1 MDYKRALKDGLSP
14 ETIMQ
19 EMERRG
25 AKLDYKRA
33 LADGVSPD
41 NIMSEMFSRLPPA
54 KSPLIANPNASWLG
68 TNLAKS
74 LETGREVVGGLQRFA
89 GDEQGGL
96 STIAKSK
103 ANMEQLETD
112 VPSMSTKDVTGV
124 GSGLKYIGE
133 NVVKNAALAIPS
145 MVGGAVAALAAPVV
159 GGGALA
165 AGGLA
170 ALGALVP
177 SVAIETGI
185 ISADSHKVDG
195 NRGRILKGALPAGAL
210 DAVST
215 AVTLGAGGLLKKPL
229 QKTAVDLLKNETGK
243 QIAVRYAKGAAG
255 LVGAGLEEGA
265 TEGAQSPLEKWGAG
279 KQVFKDGKTY
289 EMDLLGNTVAA
300 LSGGYL
306 GSKDNYTPEMQ
317 DEIKESAWG
326 GAAAGFGMAGG
337 GKAISVG
344 KEKINEFM
352 KRREERIFLEE
363 LENGSLSS
371 SENAAPEMTRNTEIG
386 IIAVEE
392 AKQKKAEDDAKE
404 ADQMHQENMQQLA
417 AQVPVIKTMTENP
430 DTPVTSEHRAIVE
443 QVAQG
448 MPGTKEGDAAAK
460 LLSKIDK
467 SMEKDSE
474 ANHSELHK
482 QLDDMKYDAKHG
494 LLGDEHLSTVL
505 GIYKNNQDGKA
516 RDKAKIIIDTHLQA
530 EEKRNKEIE
539 KKREEL
545 KGNAVDAISNVRS
558 ELKSDAHNQAAMVA
572 MDSKIATAK
581 AALDAVETSGTK
593 EKPFTPQQ
601 RQAAEGK
608 KSTLK
613 AKLEALKKEK
623 MLLSQEH
630 AQSSNETDIAH
641 AEARQALVEA
651 QGHTAE
657 NVGQSVEHA
666 KSHIEQLV
674 SAGKAAWKN
683 FKEFSSYIEGI
694 YGKYIKPHLFALWQH
709 AKNALKVAG
718 NKIIEAHQEK
728 KNELQKPARK
738 GLFGALFSNKG
749 QVNMEGYAH
758 KEATVA
764 PAENNLET
772 EEDIAPIPTD
782 EDYNLAEDLSN
793 KVTELTGKPH
803 TEATDEEVAQ
813 AARSLKEFTVE
824 GNEVIDV
831 PGSPVS
837 FGTGL
842 AQVSKDGVIQINI
855 DKARDTFENPKNQE
869 QIDVLNSRRPGIAKK
884 YEKLG
889 FTAKQFM
896 SVFKNFDEFRQY
908 LIRHEQSH
916 INNKDNNDPVRS
928 NIWKEITAKYDMAKE
943 YDKAVSELKAH
954 PRSVDIEVRAT
965 LEGLTEQQRQAL
977 KEMAA
982 VQETQ
987 ASTKNE
993 KMSYAMSPKQNIY
1006 GENTTTLAL
1015 SEDGRRTGSTR
1026 SFKMGNGVG
1035 SVMTFEGRPTQYK
1048 VIGYEQITP
1057 EKAANPEWVRA
1068 WSKKEG
1074 WTPEH
1079 FYTQYNKSSTVRDGA
1094 WQTSWTKIGQ
1104 TNTEQPSQATKTE
1117 TPIATP
1123 QNKIDN
1129 INKILDSYN
1138 WPKKLGISQENK
1150 EPEQP
1155 QKEKTQ
1161 EREYTPDNITSL
1173 APNEVFV
1180 FGANTV
1186 GGHGGGAAGLA
1197 QFGDTKSNY
1206 DAPPIGTKGKW
1217 SEYGVV
1223 DRLMEGTEG
1232 KSFGL
1237 VTKSAA
1243 IVKGKLYI
1251 HGKRS
1256 VDFARISKSLD
1267 ALVKV
1272 ANEHHELKFLVT
1284 EFGTR
1289 MAGFT
1294 AEEMKSILASK
1305 VLPDNVILPK
1315 SFETRPDVIV
1325 VEDAKE
1331 AVKESVVKDEKDYS
1345 APIASEFVNHSGG
1358 AKGSDAFWDRTGKVF
1373 GVTDHRHY
1381 REESAEKLGDKFLND
1396 EGVEPVRIKEDSTEW
1411 EVATRKAMLAT
1422 LALRPTTRIDD
1433 KTKRMVIIEGESA
1446 FAPEDLQIRN
1456 WFQVKNA
1463 EAVFAIGRIVEPA
1476 DMSSFAAYSKAGD
1489 KQRSTKANKKGERYI
1504 NNSGKQIVDGGTG
1517 YAVEMAIQKGDIP
1530 VYVFDQTRGSWFKWD
1545 ALKNEFTKTDTPTL
1559 TKNFAGIGT
1568 RELTPEGMKAIR
1580 DVYAKT
1586 FSTENNRRADRL
1598 IEDVSTEMANSEERI
1613 KEIERKKEEAK
1624 KEAEGLAP
1632 LEAFFVYVGKGVY
1645 QEWFN
1650 NRVAWIGMIE
1660 AEKERQSI
1668 LQQHVDSIKKD
1679 FPRYKIVGLKQD
1691 GLDTVEIEQDSPLYE
1706 YPGFE
1711 RLMVGAHGVY
1721 AEFGEASRPFIAKES
1736 ITNPVKQSD
1745 SRQYITYYS
1754 NGSRV
1759 YDQRKMVNYAQYEIG
1774 KLYVSADVVEG
1785 LSTRN
1790 EVAAPI
1796 IAKAHAER
1804 SGINSWNEQGV
1815 TSISRETIQQLNDV
1829 YELFSDL
1836 SKKEMIDWLKNQLEN
1851 RLDIEL
1857 NGVAEKV
1864 LMTDENGNSLVVSK
1878 TIKPARTTSPT
1889 GSMGLRRFDSESEE
1903 QHRTVVAYNSATA
1916 LGKPTNNFVF
1926 STKNGSSTVAMVAP
1940 GDGELEIWSYVE
1952 GFFEDT
1958 YTTKIASKSPSAARE
1973 LKATATSVD
1982 KDPYKY
1988 IGSTDSIAAFAYKA
2002 SYPNGVG
2009 LSKEERDAHRFETTR
2024 KIQEGL
2030 ERKNE
2035 ELLKSIEKDINS
2047 NPVLNGSSPESIIT
2061 YTSPSD
2067 PDERRAY
2074 FTNNKV
2080 STIVVGLLRDVMN
2093 RGYDLKSFY
2102 KSMFYEEA
2110 SKSFAS
2116 TKEIPVM
2123 LVAFHSYIN
2132 RDRASN
2138 AEYDGPYNEQ
2148 NDAHKTISQE
2158 AEHLVSVAPA
2168 EEHTKRQGLNKEQQ
2182 EAVDYSGGPQL
2193 IVAGAGTGKTTV
2205 ITERIKSL
2213 VNKGIPPEEIL
2224 AITFARDARKEMKDR
2239 LEGTNAESAN
2249 VSTFHAFGKGILD
2262 EYYKEFGYRS
2272 KPAVLS
2278 ELQSTQIVES
2288 IMKEL
2293 GIADMTPDEALAAI
2307 DKLKNDGVTPGKYA
2321 KQKDKS
2327 ASISNIYTEYAEK
2340 TKNSI
2345 DLNDMILG
2353 MKQHLLN
2360 NPAILNDV
2368 QNSIRSMLVDEYQD
2382 TNKAQYEL
2390 MSLLAPHDL
2399 TVVGDDN
2406 QSLYSWRGADVG
2418 ALKNFMSDFNP
2429 KVTQL
2434 VENYRTTGTIL
2445 EAAQDVISKNED
2457 RISTNL
2463 TPSREEGNPIIYRE
2477 VANEKD
2483 EAFFIA
2489 KEIKDAISR
2498 GAAPGSIAILTR
2510 TNAQHAIINRELAS
2524 RKIFGI
2530 HVQTFNGAKGREFST
2545 VFIAG
2550 VSEGLTPHVKA
2561 GDTLEE
2567 ERRLLYVGMTRAK
2580 DNLIM
2585 THANET
2591 SQGGKTAEKEPSR
2604 FLADIKPGRW
2614 DEKST
2619 QMVDV
2624 KKEKF
2629 SDLTAEEWEYG
2640 YAEDIKAADRHEAF
2654 QGASRKMTDADRVDT
2669 FESEFGVQ
2677 RAQHEFDSGHDG
2689 NLVRDQ
2695 YKRDNKEVAG
2705 FYEYYDGAKE
2715 KRKQKEAAFN
2725 VRQLQSLQEM
2735 VAFNRTSAEFIAP
2748 LFDALDV
2755 LIDQVPTNKKHT
2767 DLSPAEKKERKKLTS
2782 SRLKDA
2788 LKIVVDKSEDLVAL
2802 KEAYSAAIES
2812 GKIDAIVANFMRA
2825 LTHFNGKQVLAH
2837 QGILNQNYQGL
2848 ENESIPFMQFG
2859 TAEFSEALKELTP
2872 LGEQISANPVL
2883 YTGLDLDETY
2893 RDTVQLVNIQKA
2905 AADPLEIAQG
2915 FAPDL
2920 DSELQAWKRPAS
2932 MQDIHNSVVESVGNN
2947 VSPSLRQAIRVYR
2960 TRSAAIAIYD
2970 ERLANVDGLMK
2981 LLSFLSSAEIDK
2993 AKYENKIANPEFKT
3007 YATEE
3012 QRTAWMAS
3020 MKEGLAY
3027 INDTIDKIKA
3037 KIPKGTSLES
3047 LRKTKDRI
3055 QRDTVAMQS
3064 LARPVLMRIAFEQS
3078 HVMDA
3083 SLFTKIAGDFNKVH
3097 PDSKLTAADVFN
3109 KYLAVGADIVRL
3121 HSEMNRLSRDFW
3133 DKQIAKAYGIG
3144 KVSRQVKAREV
3155 LLARLTT
3162 EEKDLLAQ
3170 MGSHKGDAVD
3180 VLKNLSAPVRNK
3192 MIAIFNAEIALKNI
3206 DVKASMRE
3214 LDKDKK
3220 ASMENVK
3227 KQEAEPS
3234 IQQKIDALNNQIIE
3248 LKKQEQG
3255 LWDIVSRRAYVGKG
3269 INRYKAEWKTNSAYI
3284 MMSRLFS
3291 PSELSVFYP
3300 GVEPQDYLDNS
3311 ANRISRSVDSPILE
3325 ESNIRGKK
3333 PLQKVTN
3340 IEIHNPSSQKTI
3352 LAKHLT
3358 IRPSL
3363 QQQQEIQQAEQR
3375 LLELRK
3381 MQSALEQDITNL
3393 ENADIADV
3401 LGSVTTPQQIRSLED
3416 VAQEKAPE
3424 HYTQEEADVVSR
3436 YKGANLKAVSLKGVA
3451 KFFFEKIANIFGANL
3466 VTVKGDSDWHG
3477 KYIPNRGKGKPT
3489 IVINVNAP
3497 SLTAVF
3503 AHEMF
3508 HHILNKISPA
3518 AYDAFREAMRGAV
3531 NENKW
3536 EEAVIR
3542 IARQMDSSYV
3552 KTVLDDVILTD
3563 SINTSPLYGSNFND
3577 DPLVRKKKASFWKP
3591 KEPPIAKD
3599 KKFAAFQRHDKLNVS
3614 DEIREEIENELYSE
3628 IFSQA
3633 IHKGAFWSTL
3643 GKTLEGRGVV
3653 AYCVS
3658 HMANRSA
3665 SILSLLKQIS
3675 PETQNSY
3682 LVSQLVK
3689 NWSDPAS
3696 FNTDAKEGRSI
3707 HDILVGV
3714 IDNSLFVD
3722 KKGNVTAKTI
3732 VNGMELGL
3740 RDDVTRDRKIN
3751 LLNEAKLLSG
3761 EIKKKTN
3768 VLAKEARKIIPQ
3780 GTNGYV
3786 QVMDAIENWIN
3797 RILDWLAAHKPAG
3810 MFADFRTREEIVAL
3824 AQKVLHGGNAASSIT
3839 YYKILKKHKEAFS
3852 GMTDDELMDLHDK
3865 ASRYAKDVT
3874 ALDSLKP
3881 EQKAAFLDML
3891 AESEKLYDEIA
3902 AEGIL
3907 PPRFTED
3914 GKPNPLAQYRNMH
3927 MGQTIKWRHKDGRV
3941 IDESIS
3947 KILKP
3952 DKSQLKR
3959 DEGFLETKSDVST
3972 KELHEK
3978 YDYEKINPLEMFR
3991 QYVEDVHHMIAVSKM
4006 IKEGREKG
4014 LIKRF
4019 ESRQK
4024 AAYNKNNDGTANPYV
4039 SINDDTARILKEIPG
4054 GDITEIQMFTE
4065 IYAVRY
4071 VTNKNKKKGKWLT
4084 DKKAMLQFD
4093 TQEEAA
4099 EALAKLSPTAEIK
4112 YVSKDVMKP
4121 VPTHLADDLYFD
4133 KDLAHLLDTILS
4145 RDNFRQGQLF
4155 GVSGEKIMDIKN
4167 TLTMLELSMSAFHW
4181 ATISA
4186 ETVSSYGEYK
4196 MQLARL
4202 NGKSMVAASL
4212 NSVNVMEAFNSSRE
4226 LQELTEKIIVDNNYK
4241 NTEEG
4246 KALLERLLGASDVDI
4261 VDAYMRFF
4269 DNGGAMDHQ
4278 DIGLRSGVSAWGDT
4292 EKSFAENVELMQ
4304 ANYPN
4309 SALAPIGK
4317 VAIHQLFVKSS
4328 ALLMEKMIPRVKFAA
4343 FIREYIIKLMQFEKN
4358 NGRKATEAEKSEIAR
4373 HVMKFVED
4381 RFGEVNWKNQWL
4393 NKTYKTTLQFLFR
4406 SFTWVAGSWKAL
4418 GKAGIDYAKLGWFTV
4433 KDMGQ
4438 AEGHKRQ
4445 YQLTEHGLWGMSAMI
4460 AHVAS
4465 VAAVYSLYFASS
4477 ALCGGGQDDDED
4489 TPWITKLLFPRIDP
4503 YDNTKRLTIPSYV
4516 SEGYKILSHFGMFG
4530 SKVELEKLVTGR
4542 MNSMIGKSVELIKG
4556 EDFRGVQIIN
4566 PDDNMLEKSWSMTKH
4581 VLATGVPM
4589 SLTGMKKIY
4598 NEEGMSSRM
4607 LFNLAGMQDAPASAK
4622 RSVAANAAFDLSRR
4636 EYKGKEI
4643 TEDEMEMKSVLK
4655 RAMQEY
4661 VKGDKTS
4668 VDALLASG
4676 EVSKRQYDIALTR
4689 YPVLNNAPNPLYKDP
4704 LSQAIQR
4711 LTVKSSLKVYSLMK
4725 ESEKAKHTAEI
4736 QKKINNMKLRKDTPK
4751 VLQDR
4756 YIEEWNAIKG

>member
-1 MDYKRALKDGLSP
+1 MGELANAVRAKYAGQYDHVDDATLESAIVKKYPGSYDHLVP
-14 ETIMQ
+14 QKQ
-19 EMERRG
+19 E
-25 AKLDYKRA
+25 K
-33 LADGVSPD
+33 
-41 NIMSEMFSRLPPA
+41 
-54 KSPLIANPNASWLG
+54 NASPQP
-68 TNLAKS
+68 
-74 LETGREVVGGLQRFA
+74 EVGFLDRVGNS
-89 GDEQGGL
+89 L
-96 STIAKSK
+96 STGA
-103 ANMEQLETD
+103 T
-112 VPSMSTKDVTGV
+112 
-124 GSGLKYIGE
+124 KYIGMPVAGIEQMVGKATGSKYLEDRGNALYSRYKKTLEE
-133 NVVKNAALAIPS
+133 NEAVDPTQEFGGEHGIHDVGSALKWGTQQVSEMVPQIALGIATGGIGGFVGKKLVTGALTKAATTGAADTLATTLAGKAAAKITAADIAEYMAANGVTKEIAQSALLKNAAINRGVNWGTAIAGGSTSIPLEATS
-145 MVGGAVAALAAPVV
+145 IYQAMPEDKKEVGRAALFGTLAALPDMGIAGAFMHHTGLGGKVNKLLHGIEQPVKETARETLGQAGLGV
-159 GGGALA
+159 LKATSLLTAEGAGQEALQTVIERIGAREELQSEESKKNGFFNTIKAKGLEAAIHPEAWKDIRESAA
-165 AGGLA
+165 AGGLLGGLGGATTIGTKAHTALTQALGDRKIQQAEDSLDLLNKQTSSQPLQGTNATPPISNYTPKDISAPVGNGNILVVEAVDEIKARNEKEATEKRLASYDGTLEQAELAITSPSQTPAEVSTQLEQIANDKQAPFEQQKKANQLLSKANTTIEREAEKADKNSSKEFGEFAQHAVQEQKRSDKEIAPEIIA
-170 ALGALVP
+170 ALVEKRNTGTPKEKEHANKALAAIEQDIQKKQEKEKKESTKLTQSIASETNKYKKLEADKVKIASDKQILEAKKKELLLSRTGTREAKVDASQKAKIDLKIAP
-177 SVAIETGI
+177 VEAKIAAKEAELKNHDSLIEESVARTNEVQEKVKTTLLNNVAKI
-185 ISADSHKVDG
+185 I
-195 NRGRILKGALPAGAL
+195 NNNAGSINNEPITMQHVHNL
-210 DAVST
+210 
-215 AVTLGAGGLLKKPL
+215 
-229 QKTAVDLLKNETGK
+229 AVDLYGKVKTASEFTKELVKNFGK
-243 QIAVRYAKGAAG
+243 QIAIYAKQLWEYVKSIQPG
-255 LVGAGLEEGA
+255 LSIKETTNNEIFGDKLVDGDIWDQPGLKVVGVNLGGIHGAGLAKQAHKKGLLEYRKDRSIDEYRGG
-265 TEGAQSPLEKWGAG
+265 EVIPLAVKGH
-279 KQVFKDGKTY
+279 
-289 EMDLLGNTVAA
+289 
-300 LSGGYL
+300 
-306 GSKDNYTPEMQ
+306 
-317 DEIKESAWG
+317 
-326 GAAAGFGMAGG
+326 
-337 GKAISVG
+337 
-344 KEKINEFM
+344 
-352 KRREERIFLEE
+352 
-363 LENGSLSS
+363 
-371 SENAAPEMTRNTEIG
+371 APETAKIKGQAWSETTTGNNVALLESEVKKL
-386 IIAVEE
+386 IAF
-392 AKQKKAEDDAKE
+392 AK
-404 ADQMHQENMQQLA
+404 
-417 AQVPVIKTMTENP
+417 ENP
-430 DTPVTSEHRAIVE
+430 DTRINLPFI
-443 QVAQG
+443 G
-448 MPGTKEGDAAAK
+448 LGFGEGDAQGIIPILHRAAQEPNIFMVSANK
-460 LLSKIDK
+460 ATFEKHRDTVTGKTRTDHRAERLLS
-467 SMEKDSE
+467 
-474 ANHSELHK
+474 
-482 QLDDMKYDAKHG
+482 G
-494 LLGDEHLSTVL
+494 
-505 GIYKNNQDGKA
+505 
-516 RDKAKIIIDTHLQA
+516 
-530 EEKRNKEIE
+530 
-539 KKREEL
+539 
-545 KGNAVDAISNVRS
+545 
-558 ELKSDAHNQAAMVA
+558 
-572 MDSKIATAK
+572 
-581 AALDAVETSGTK
+581 
-593 EKPFTPQQ
+593 
-601 RQAAEGK
+601 
-608 KSTLK
+608 
-613 AKLEALKKEK
+613 
-623 MLLSQEH
+623 
-630 AQSSNETDIAH
+630 
-641 AEARQALVEA
+641 
-651 QGHTAE
+651 
-657 NVGQSVEHA
+657 
-666 KSHIEQLV
+666 
-674 SAGKAAWKN
+674 
-683 FKEFSSYIEGI
+683 
-694 YGKYIKPHLFALWQH
+694 
-709 AKNALKVAG
+709 
-718 NKIIEAHQEK
+718 
-728 KNELQKPARK
+728 
-738 GLFGALFSNKG
+738 
-749 QVNMEGYAH
+749 
-758 KEATVA
+758 
-764 PAENNLET
+764 
-772 EEDIAPIPTD
+772 
-782 EDYNLAEDLSN
+782 
-793 KVTELTGKPH
+793 
-803 TEATDEEVAQ
+803 
-813 AARSLKEFTVE
+813 
-824 GNEVIDV
+824 
-831 PGSPVS
+831 
-837 FGTGL
+837 
-842 AQVSKDGVIQINI
+842 
-855 DKARDTFENPKNQE
+855 
-869 QIDVLNSRRPGIAKK
+869 
-884 YEKLG
+884 
-889 FTAKQFM
+889 
-896 SVFKNFDEFRQY
+896 
-908 LIRHEQSH
+908 
-916 INNKDNNDPVRS
+916 KDN
-928 NIWKEITAKYDMAKE
+928 
-943 YDKAVSELKAH
+943 
-954 PRSVDIEVRAT
+954 SVT
-965 LEGLTEQQRQAL
+965 SPQA
-977 KEMAA
+977 
-982 VQETQ
+982 
-987 ASTKNE
+987 
-993 KMSYAMSPKQNIY
+993 
-1006 GENTTTLAL
+1006 
-1015 SEDGRRTGSTR
+1015 
-1026 SFKMGNGVG
+1026 
-1035 SVMTFEGRPTQYK
+1035 
-1048 VIGYEQITP
+1048 
-1057 EKAANPEWVRA
+1057 
-1068 WSKKEG
+1068 
-1074 WTPEH
+1074 
-1079 FYTQYNKSSTVRDGA
+1079 
-1094 WQTSWTKIGQ
+1094 
-1104 TNTEQPSQATKTE
+1104 SQATKTE
-1117 TPIATP
+1117 WYKKYAGKELTKKEVDVLVAEMIRYGATDNKAERNNQIVKSEFNSNDEISKTAKLINAFDKWYEEKPSSEYRLADASVDSATNKLVFTRWISAIVTEIVDPNESLTATAISTKWRPIDWLANPGNMSYFGEHQVVPRLNALLPGFSEWVKGFKPLDNSWVDGLLDTVGKDEEYNKAQKDKQSATLAVITALETVRRRIP
-1123 QNKIDN
+1123 ELSESDMPILMTDALYN
-1129 INKILDSYN
+1129 ILA
-1138 WPKKLGISQENK
+1138 KKLGISQENK

-1272 ANEHHELKFLVT
+1272 ANEHPELKFLVT

-3508 HHILNKISPA
+3508 HHILNKISHA

-3824 AQKVLHGGNAASSIT
+3824 AQKVLHG
-3839 YYKILKKHKEAFS
+3839 
-3852 GMTDDELMDLHDK
+3852 
-3865 ASRYAKDVT
+3865 
-3874 ALDSLKP
+3874 
-3881 EQKAAFLDML
+3881 
-3891 AESEKLYDEIA
+3891 
-3902 AEGIL
+3902 
-3907 PPRFTED
+3907 
-3914 GKPNPLAQYRNMH
+3914 
-3927 MGQTIKWRHKDGRV
+3927 
-3941 IDESIS
+3941 
-3947 KILKP
+3947 
-3952 DKSQLKR
+3952 
-3959 DEGFLETKSDVST
+3959 
-3972 KELHEK
+3972 
-3978 YDYEKINPLEMFR
+3978 
-3991 QYVEDVHHMIAVSKM
+3991 
-4006 IKEGREKG
+4006 
-4014 LIKRF
+4014 
-4019 ESRQK
+4019 
-4024 AAYNKNNDGTANPYV
+4024 
-4039 SINDDTARILKEIPG
+4039 
-4054 GDITEIQMFTE
+4054 
-4065 IYAVRY
+4065 
-4071 VTNKNKKKGKWLT
+4071 
-4084 DKKAMLQFD
+4084 
-4093 TQEEAA
+4093 
-4099 EALAKLSPTAEIK
+4099 
-4112 YVSKDVMKP
+4112 
-4121 VPTHLADDLYFD
+4121 
-4133 KDLAHLLDTILS
+4133 
-4145 RDNFRQGQLF
+4145 
-4155 GVSGEKIMDIKN
+4155 
-4167 TLTMLELSMSAFHW
+4167 
-4181 ATISA
+4181 
-4186 ETVSSYGEYK
+4186 
-4196 MQLARL
+4196 
-4202 NGKSMVAASL
+4202 
-4212 NSVNVMEAFNSSRE
+4212 
-4226 LQELTEKIIVDNNYK
+4226 
-4241 NTEEG
+4241 
-4246 KALLERLLGASDVDI
+4246 
-4261 VDAYMRFF
+4261 
-4269 DNGGAMDHQ
+4269 
-4278 DIGLRSGVSAWGDT
+4278 
-4292 EKSFAENVELMQ
+4292 
-4304 ANYPN
+4304 
-4309 SALAPIGK
+4309 
-4317 VAIHQLFVKSS
+4317 
-4328 ALLMEKMIPRVKFAA
+4328 
-4343 FIREYIIKLMQFEKN
+4343 
-4358 NGRKATEAEKSEIAR
+4358 
-4373 HVMKFVED
+4373 
-4381 RFGEVNWKNQWL
+4381 
-4393 NKTYKTTLQFLFR
+4393 
-4406 SFTWVAGSWKAL
+4406 
-4418 GKAGIDYAKLGWFTV
+4418 
-4433 KDMGQ
+4433 
-4438 AEGHKRQ
+4438 
-4445 YQLTEHGLWGMSAMI
+4445 
-4460 AHVAS
+4460 
-4465 VAAVYSLYFASS
+4465 
-4477 ALCGGGQDDDED
+4477 
-4489 TPWITKLLFPRIDP
+4489 
-4503 YDNTKRLTIPSYV
+4503 
-4516 SEGYKILSHFGMFG
+4516 
-4530 SKVELEKLVTGR
+4530 
-4542 MNSMIGKSVELIKG
+4542 
-4556 EDFRGVQIIN
+4556 
-4566 PDDNMLEKSWSMTKH
+4566 
-4581 VLATGVPM
+4581 
-4589 SLTGMKKIY
+4589 
-4598 NEEGMSSRM
+4598 
-4607 LFNLAGMQDAPASAK
+4607 
-4622 RSVAANAAFDLSRR
+4622 
-4636 EYKGKEI
+4636 
-4643 TEDEMEMKSVLK
+4643 
-4655 RAMQEY
+4655 
-4661 VKGDKTS
+4661 
-4668 VDALLASG
+4668 
-4676 EVSKRQYDIALTR
+4676 
-4689 YPVLNNAPNPLYKDP
+4689 
-4704 LSQAIQR
+4704 
-4711 LTVKSSLKVYSLMK
+4711 
-4725 ESEKAKHTAEI
+4725 
-4736 QKKINNMKLRKDTPK
+4736 
-4751 VLQDR
+4751 
-4756 YIEEWNAIKG
+4756 